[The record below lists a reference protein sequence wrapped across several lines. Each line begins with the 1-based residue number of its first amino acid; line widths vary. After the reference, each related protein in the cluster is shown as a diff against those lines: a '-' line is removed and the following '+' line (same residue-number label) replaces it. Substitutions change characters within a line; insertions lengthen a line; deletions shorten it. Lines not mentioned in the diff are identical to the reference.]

1 MTSVDISAGLAPA
14 PQGAS
19 RRRAWGIALLCFLT
33 VTLDGYDTTAIGFV
47 VPTLAQIWQ
56 LPGAAF
62 TPAFMATSAGAV
74 LGYMLSGR
82 LSAALGR
89 RRAMLLTVAWFGLGS
104 LATIAAQGVV
114 SLSVLRL
121 LTGVGLGAVLPAA
134 ASLAVEQFAPRHRE
148 QVAIGVVAG
157 LSVGAVLGGMVGNPL
172 ITHGGWGA
180 VFGLGG
186 VLPLAL
192 LPCLYWGLPRD
203 EAQAPAGGAVGSAA
217 AGVQAQGRVAA
228 LFSDGQGGRTALI
241 WTFAFLVF
249 SATYAMQLWMP
260 TLLGSFGFTAAQS
273 PKAVAALGLGGLT
286 GAALLIGLASVLG
299 VFLAL
304 PILLMLTLL
313 ALCALALLP
322 LGPTGVLWAVACM
335 GVGLIGGCLGQAAMA
350 VSLYAPAQRT
360 SGVGW
365 AAAWGRLGSI
375 AGPALGG
382 LMLASDWGPREIVL
396 YTCIPVLAAMAV
408 VLYLGVALN
417 LGRQP
422 GIDPA
427 QA

>member
-1 MTSVDISAGLAPA
+1 MTSFDISAGPAHAPE
-14 PQGAS
+14 GAS

-47 VPTLAQIWQ
+47 VPTLAQLWQ

-82 LSAALGR
+82 LSAGLGR

-104 LATIAAQGVV
+104 LATVAAQGVV

-121 LTGVGLGAVLPAA
+121 LTGVGLGAALPAA
-134 ASLAVEQFAPRHRE
+134 ASLAVEQFAPRYRE
-148 QVAIGVVAG
+148 QVAVAVVAG
-157 LSVGAVLGGMVGNPL
+157 LSVGAVLGGLVGGPL

-192 LPCLYWGLPRD
+192 LPLLYWGLPQD
-203 EAQAPAGGAVGSAA
+203 DLQAPGPGGPTGAAGGDHR
-217 AGVQAQGRVAA
+217 AQGRVAA
-228 LFSDGQGGRTALI
+228 LFSAGQGGQTGLI
-241 WTFAFLVF
+241 WAFAFLVF
-249 SATYAMQLWMP
+249 SATYALQLWMP
-260 TLLGSFGFTAAQS
+260 TLLGSFGFTPAQA
-273 PKAVAALGLGGLT
+273 PRAVAALGLGGLA
-286 GAALLIGLASVLG
+286 GAALLMGLAGVLG

-313 ALCALALLP
+313 ALCSLSLLP
-322 LGPTGVLWAVACM
+322 LGPLGVLLMIACM

-350 VSLYAPAQRT
+350 ISLYAPAQRT

-365 AAAWGRLGSI
+365 AAAWGRIGSI

-382 LMLASDWGPREIVL
+382 VMLAADRGPREIVL
-396 YTCIPVLAAMAV
+396 WAGVPVLAAMGV
-408 VLYLGVALN
+408 VLYLGISLSR
-417 LGRQP
+417 RQHR
-422 GIDPA
+422 A
-427 QA
+427 